1 MCVLGQDSGHL
12 ARVADN
18 LEMLQL
24 ADEMRSVT
32 GGGGVSREIEKPPNV
47 MSSA

>member
-12 ARVADN
+12 ARAADN

-32 GGGGVSREIEKPPNV
+32 ERGVSREIEKPP
-47 MSSA
+47 M

>member
-12 ARVADN
+12 ARAADN

-32 GGGGVSREIEKPPNV
+32 ERGGFQGNRKATHV